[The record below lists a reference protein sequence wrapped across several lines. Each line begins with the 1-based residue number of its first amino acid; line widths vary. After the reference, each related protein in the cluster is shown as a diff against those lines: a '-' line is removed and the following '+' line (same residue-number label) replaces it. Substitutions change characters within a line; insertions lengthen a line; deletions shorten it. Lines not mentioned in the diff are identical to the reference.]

1 MYQNLERAYHTVLFN
16 EQRIDLSE
24 SCEEYVTVGVDSI
37 SYKPVVR
44 IYGASTFGTATH
56 ISFLGKRF
64 WLFISKLRE
73 ILNGRTWSSEIL
85 QRSGFTLKTP
95 VTVEALKEENYNL
108 RSEYGNT
115 IISRVAAYEIAYEK
129 SLKINHFVK
138 AYMNEYRSIKPSLVK
153 VQWYVYQKFA
163 TETKDRLREYF
174 EKLVQEKCRDLDK
187 MRQYLDILC

>member
-1 MYQNLERAYHTVLFN
+1 MDQNLERAYHTVLFN

-24 SCEEYVTVGVDSI
+24 SCQEYVTVGVDSI

-44 IYGASTFGTATH
+44 IYGASISGTTTH
-56 ISFLGKRF
+56 ISFLGKHF

-73 ILNGRTWSSEIL
+73 ILNGGTWSSEIL
-85 QRSGFTLKTP
+85 KRSGITLKTP
-95 VTVEALKEENYNL
+95 VIVEALKEESYNL
-108 RSEYGNT
+108 RSEFGNT
-115 IISRVAAYEIAYEK
+115 IIFRVAAYEIAYEK

-138 AYMNEYRSIKPSLVK
+138 AYMNDYRSIKPSLVK

-163 TETKDRLREYF
+163 TKDRLREYF
-174 EKLVQEKCRDLDK
+174 EKLVQGKCHDLDK

>member
-24 SCEEYVTVGVDSI
+24 SCQEYVTVGVDSI

-56 ISFLGKRF
+56 TSFL
-64 WLFISKLRE
+64 SKH
-73 ILNGRTWSSEIL
+73 
-85 QRSGFTLKTP
+85 
-95 VTVEALKEENYNL
+95 YNL

-138 AYMNEYRSIKPSLVK
+138 AYMNDYHSIKPSLVK
-153 VQWYVYQKFA
+153 VQRYVYQKFA